1 MLLRA
6 RRPRRS
12 ASIGRFTQPQHLR
25 FPSYARGFSILEIL
39 VALLVM
45 AAGIIGI
52 AALYSDAAQTNSEAQ
67 LHTRAAELA
76 AEIAKRIEEN
86 SAGRVGY
93 AGTVGVL
100 CAPDARPSNA
110 QDAAANEAACWEDQV
125 EQALPNGFGT
135 ITRDTS
141 TSPVSYVVS
150 VSWSAPERGAAS
162 YVIQVRP
169 EG

>member
-1 MLLRA
+1 MPA
-6 RRPRRS
+6 GRS
-12 ASIGRFTQPQHLR
+12 IQPQHLCS
-25 FPSYARGFSILEIL
+25 PSRTRGFSILEIL

-67 LHTRAAELA
+67 LHTRAAALA

-100 CAPDARPSNA
+100 CAPDERPSNA

>member
-1 MLLRA
+1 M
-6 RRPRRS
+6 
-12 ASIGRFTQPQHLR
+12 
-25 FPSYARGFSILEIL
+25 RGFSILEIL
-39 VALLVM
+39 AALLVI
-45 AAGIIGI
+45 AAGVIGV
-52 AALYSDAAQTNSEAQ
+52 AALYSDAAQTSSEAQ
-67 LHTRAAELA
+67 LRTRAAELA
-76 AEIAKRIEEN
+76 AEIVKRINEN

-100 CAPDARPSNA
+100 CKPDARPTGA

-135 ITRDTS
+135 ITRDPS
-141 TSPVSYVVS
+141 TTPVSYIVS

-169 EG
+169 EEKR